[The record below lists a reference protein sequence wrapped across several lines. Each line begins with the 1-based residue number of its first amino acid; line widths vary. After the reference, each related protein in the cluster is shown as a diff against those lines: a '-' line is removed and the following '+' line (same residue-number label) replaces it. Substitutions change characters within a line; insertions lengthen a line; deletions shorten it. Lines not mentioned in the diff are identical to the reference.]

1 MKIELEIRTSMSRGE
16 TFKALQIA
24 LDAAERLKHRMT
36 DRELERLT
44 EYGASLVA
52 AANSEKARR
61 RPRGA
66 TLGEI
71 LAFAEEWNRIAA
83 GPPLIEGIA
92 Q

>member
-1 MKIELEIRTSMSRGE
+1 MEAVVKIELEVRTTMSRAE

-36 DRELERLT
+36 DRELEKLS
-44 EYGASLVA
+44 ECGAALIGL
-52 AANSEKARR
+52 AN
-61 RPRGA
+61 
-66 TLGEI
+66 GECAHRKGRVQN
-71 LAFAEEWNRIAA
+71 LDTAKQKNRIAA